1 MFSKEQTNAYKNIK
15 APAELRYKVLE
26 DSKKEKADFSKNI
39 IKFVSIAACMVI
51 TLCIISAYN
60 IFSGSTEITIDGI
73 SPVKNSVVLQG
84 TNSVS
89 LATARTLEIITVP
102 INIDTNKKTI
112 ISVSC
117 GTIVVNDA
125 QSGEMLMTD
134 SEYSIS
140 KDTSLLW
147 QIPETELTQSNII
160 TVETKNKTYV
170 LSLVYDK
177 ATDTRT
183 ISCLDK

>member
-1 MFSKEQTNAYKNIK
+1 MFNKEQMNAYNNIK

-26 DSKKEKADFSKNI
+26 TDKREKTGYSKNI
-39 IKFVSIAACMVI
+39 IKIASIAACMII

-60 IFSGSTEITIDGI
+60 IFNSSTKITIDGT
-73 SPVKNSVVLQG
+73 SPVKDNIVLQG
-84 TNSVS
+84 ANSVS
-89 LATARTLEIITVP
+89 LASARNIKIITVP
-102 INIDTNKKTI
+102 INIDTNKNTI

-147 QIPETELTQSNII
+147 QIPETELAQNNTI
-160 TVETKNKTYV
+160 TVEAKNKTYI

-183 ISCLDK
+183 ISCLKK